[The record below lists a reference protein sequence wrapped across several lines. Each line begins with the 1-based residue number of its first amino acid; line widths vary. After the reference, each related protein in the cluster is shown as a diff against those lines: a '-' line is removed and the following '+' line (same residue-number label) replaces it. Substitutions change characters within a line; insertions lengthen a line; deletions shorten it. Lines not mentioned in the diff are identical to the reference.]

1 MGTAT
6 INSQPAASKR
16 QILPP
21 EEQFWQRYSP
31 NNEFP
36 LSSVGSITIYLIIG
50 VLLVA
55 CIKMKL
61 FDTERPPLDV
71 DAVEMDFTDIG
82 GGGGDPEGMSGGVG
96 QTMPDKI
103 SGVAKVND
111 NLPPLPALNL
121 PKPKLD
127 DSKLADLIPRDDQQD
142 GAVANYTE
150 SMGRLADLEKEMQD
164 KLLRSLGK
172 GGSGSGGGKG
182 GGVGTGTGDGKGPG
196 SRAPLDERQKR
207 VLRWNMVFDT
217 RNGED
222 YRLQLQSLGAI
233 LAVPTAATAADGSVQ
248 YLVIRD
254 LRGPLSRQKQP
265 EVEDLRGIKRIFWVD
280 NRPESVG
287 PLAQALG
294 LGNPPPLVVAFF
306 PVELEDKLAQLEKNF
321 AQSRGKAIPTI
332 RETRFRIV
340 LNGRTGKYEPMLVD
354 QR

>member
-6 INSQPAASKR
+6 TNSQPAATRRS
-16 QILPP
+16 ILPP

-36 LSSVGSITIYLIIG
+36 LSSVASVTIYLIIG
-50 VLLVA
+50 VLIIA
-55 CIKMKL
+55 GIKMRL

-82 GGGGDPEGMSGGVG
+82 GGGGDPEGISGGVG
-96 QTMPDKI
+96 QTLPDKI

-111 NLPPLPALNL
+111 NLPPLPALNF

-127 DSKLADLIPRDDQQD
+127 DSKLADLIPREDPQE
-142 GAVANYTE
+142 GAIATYTE
-150 SMGRLADLEKEMQD
+150 SMGRLADLEKDMQD

-172 GGSGSGGGKG
+172 GGPGSGGGKG

-196 SRAPLDERQKR
+196 SRGALDERPKR

-217 RNGED
+217 RHGED

-254 LRGPLSRQKQP
+254 LRPPVRP
-265 EVEDLRGIKRIFWVD
+265 APEDLRGIKRIFWVD

-294 LGNPPPLVVAFF
+294 LGSPPPLVVAFF
-306 PVELEDKLAQLEKNF
+306 PVELEDKLALQEKNF
-321 AQSRGKAIPTI
+321 AQSRGKAVPTI
-332 RETRFRIV
+332 RETRFRIQ
-340 LNGRTGKYEPMLVD
+340 LNGRTGKYEPQVVD